1 MRVIIFA
8 VIVNVIIFI
17 ANIVYMNRIAKEV
30 YLNLERFAKFKYLSH
45 EFERYNIKNS
55 KYWAGVSMYV
65 YFAIPVINVI
75 TLFISCFDY
84 DNMVKDIQKT
94 TINEFMAWVENN
106 KYEFMAWV
114 ENNK

>member
-17 ANIVYMNRIAKEV
+17 ANVVYMNRISKEV
-30 YLNLERFAKFKYLSH
+30 YLNLEMFAKFKCLSD

-55 KYWAGVSMYV
+55 KYWVG
-65 YFAIPVINVI
+65 
-75 TLFISCFDY
+75 
-84 DNMVKDIQKT
+84 
-94 TINEFMAWVENN
+94 NN

>member
-1 MRVIIFA
+1 MRAIISVA
-8 VIVNVIIFI
+8 IVNVIIFI

-30 YLNLERFAKFKYLSH
+30 YLNLKRFAKFKCLSN

-65 YFAIPVINVI
+65 YFAIPAINVV

-84 DNMVKDIQKT
+84 DNIVKDIQKT
-94 TINEFMAWVENN
+94 TVNEFTAWVENN
-106 KYEFMAWV
+106 K
-114 ENNK
+114 